1 MVSKMRIVSSF
12 LLFFIYFIGVKA
24 NFSLSSDSVKQINY
38 IDEDGNKKVIYE
50 DEVVYKTE
58 KNLFLDVD
66 PTNLFLVTLFTQGVP
81 VTDGLVLQ
89 TSKQKSVEEILMY
102 EVLKSYWMNK
112 KWVRFVEGAQGVS
125 PYQVGH
131 PSLTTDGNRL
141 FFIADMP
148 GSLGG
153 TDIYYA
159 DNINGKWSE
168 PKNLGPA
175 INTKFN
181 ETFPVID
188 ANNRLRYISNGGLTY
203 IKISQILGP
212 VGTNNAIVSTNPV
225 PLVKDP
231 VIVNQPISNNPT
243 PKESVNTNP
252 VKPIVPSSNVNAN
265 NVFRITLG
273 GFKTPDWSVLNEFK
287 VYGELISETND
298 LGITLV
304 RLGDFLDINEAK
316 SVASEIRKKKWF
328 ENAGV
333 YLYKNGKYI
342 KQ

>member
-1 MVSKMRIVSSF
+1 MVSKMRMFSSF
-12 LLFFIYFIGVKA
+12 LLFFLYFIGVKA
-24 NFSLSSDSVKQINY
+24 NFILSSDSVKQINY
-38 IDEDGNKKVIYE
+38 IDEEGNKKVIYE

-112 KWVRFVEGAQGVS
+112 KWVRFVEGAQGVL

-212 VGTNNAIVSTNPV
+212 VGTNNAIVSTNTV

-231 VIVNQPISNNPT
+231 VVVNQPITTTT
-243 PKESVNTNP
+243 PKESVNINP

-265 NVFRITLG
+265 NVYRITLG

-304 RLGDFLDINEAK
+304 RLGDFSDLNEARG
-316 SVASEIRKKKWF
+316 VASEIRKKKWF

-333 YLYKNGKYI
+333 YLYKNGKYL

>member
-1 MVSKMRIVSSF
+1 MGRVCIVLF
-12 LLFFIYFIGVKA
+12 LVLFFNGLKA
-24 NFSLSSDSVKQINY
+24 EESLASDSVKQINY
-38 IDEDGNKKVIYE
+38 IDEEGNKKVTYE
-50 DEVVYKTE
+50 NEVVYKTE

-81 VTDGLVLQ
+81 VSDGLILQ
-89 TSKQKSVEEILMY
+89 SSKQKSVEEILMY
-102 EVLKSYWMNK
+102 EVLKSYWLNK
-112 KWVRFVEGAQGVS
+112 KWVRFVEGTVGQPS
-125 PYQVGH
+125 YQVGH
-131 PSLTTDGNRL
+131 PSLTTDGKRL

-148 GSLGG
+148 GGLGG

-159 DNINGKWSE
+159 DFVNGKWSD

-203 IKISQILGP
+203 IKISQILGN
-212 VGTNNAIVSTNPV
+212 VGAENP
-225 PLVKDP
+225 LT
-231 VIVNQPISNNPT
+231 SNNST
-243 PKESVNTNP
+243 SIVKEP
-252 VKPIVPSSNVNAN
+252 VVSNKPIVISSPIQIKPNNTN
-265 NVFRITLG
+265 NVIPEVPKNTIKTNSDNVYRITLG
-273 GFKTPDWSVLNEFK
+273 GFRTPDWTLLNEFK

-298 LGITLV
+298 IGITLV
-304 RLGDFLDINEAK
+304 RLGDFTTLEEAK
-316 SVASEIRKKKWF
+316 KIVLDVRKKKWF

>member
-1 MVSKMRIVSSF
+1 MVRKMRVFCSF
-12 LLFFIYFIGVKA
+12 LLFFLCFDSLKA
-24 NFSLSSDSVKQINY
+24 NFGILSDSVKQISY
-38 IDEDGNKKVIYE
+38 IDEDGNKKVVYE

-112 KWVRFVEGAQGVS
+112 KWVRFVEGSQGVS
-125 PYQVGH
+125 YQVGH

-148 GSLGG
+148 GGLGG

-159 DNINGKWSE
+159 DNVNGKWGD

-175 INTKFN
+175 INTKYN

-212 VGTNNAIVSTNPV
+212 VGTNNPLASNNPM
-225 PLVKDP
+225 PLVKEP
-231 VIVNQPISNNPT
+231 VVVNPPIN
-243 PKESVNTNP
+243 
-252 VKPIVPSSNVNAN
+252 ISSNEWNNTKPNITKPNPPKSNINAN
-265 NVFRITLG
+265 NIYRITLG
-273 GFKTPDWSVLNEFK
+273 GFRTPNWELLNEFK

-298 LGITLV
+298 QGITLV
-304 RLGDFLDINEAK
+304 RLGDFSNIEEAK
-316 SVASEIRKKKWF
+316 KIASEIRKKKWF

-333 YLYKNGKYI
+333 YLFNNGKYV